1 MAQQESIIKL
11 KGKIGDLTFYKTRDG
26 YQAREAKGIDPSR
39 IANDPKFQRTRENSV
54 EFGTAGSAAKRM
66 RNVLRAVIVQHADVR
81 MANRLTSRMLRLV
94 KADAENERGER
105 RVLAAN
111 TPMLKGF
118 SFNTAAQLDSTFITR
133 YTYGID
139 RVTGA
144 VTVSVPAFD
153 AAAAVVS
160 PKGATHFQLTLAAL
174 AMDFTSEADPILLTA
189 ESEELGVK
197 ALVEATELSVE
208 LPEAIEAPIFLVFG
222 VGFYQEVNGRHY
234 PLQNGVFNA
243 LSIIEVSS
251 E

>member
-11 KGKIGDLTFYKTRDG
+11 KGRIGDLTFYRTRDG

-39 IANDPKFQRTRENSV
+39 IANDPKFQRTRENGA
-54 EFGTAGSAAKRM
+54 EFGTAGRAAKRM
-66 RNVLRAVIVQHADVR
+66 RNALRAVIVQHSDVR
-81 MANRLTSRMLRLV
+81 MANRLTARMLRLV
-94 KADAENERGER
+94 KADAENERGQR
-105 RVLAAN
+105 QVLAAS

-118 SFNTAAQLDSTFITR
+118 SFNLAAQLDSTFITR
-133 YTYGID
+133 YTHSID
-139 RVTGA
+139 RPSGA
-144 VTVSVPAFD
+144 VAVSVPAFD

-160 PKGATHFQLTLAAL
+160 PKGATHFQLMLAAL
-174 AMDFTSEADPILLTA
+174 AMDFTSEAEPVLLVA

-197 ALVEATELSVE
+197 ALVDATELSVE
-208 LPEAIEAPIFLVFG
+208 LPEATETPIFLVFG
-222 VGFYQEVNGRHY
+222 VGFYQEVNSKYY